1 MLIQFGLVAH
11 ALVITRERYAQSL
24 LHLQPGAQHEINRVG
39 MTPTSR
45 TREVERTEKVTGS
58 RPTGACKPHRIL
70 FFILR
75 PIGDV

>member
-24 LHLQPGAQHEINRVG
+24 LLLKPGAQHEINRIG

-45 TREVERTEKVTGS
+45 TREVERTEMVAGS
-58 RPTGACKPHRIL
+58 RPTGTCKPHRIL
-70 FFILR
+70 LFILR
-75 PIGDV
+75 PIGDL